1 MREQIIERLGDTFA
15 GTGGSDFDL
24 NPDVR
29 PHVWLDGRDLV
40 DENLKPASVLLPI
53 VDRNG
58 DMTVLLTQRT
68 DHLNHHPGQI
78 SFPGGR
84 VEPQDENAIDTALRE
99 THEEIGVSPDLVEV
113 VGCLDP
119 YRTGT
124 GFIITPVV
132 GFVDPAFQ
140 LEIDEFEVAEVFEV
154 PLSFVFDP
162 SNHERHSREF
172 RGQQRHFHVLPYED
186 RYIWG
191 ATAGMLVGFYAR
203 VIGERAG

>member
-1 MREQIIERLGDTFA
+1 MREQIIERLGDGFA
-15 GTGGSDFDL
+15 GSGGSDFDL

-53 VDRNG
+53 VDRAG

-84 VEPQDENAIDTALRE
+84 VEPEDDNAIETALRE
-99 THEEIGVSPDLVEV
+99 THEEIGVSPDQVEV

-132 GFVDPAFQ
+132 GFVDPAFT

-162 SNHERHSREF
+162 ANHERHSREF
-172 RGQQRHFHVLPYED
+172 RGQERHFHVLPYED

-203 VIGERAG
+203 VTGERAG